1 MLLANYIGYPL
12 KAPLIAF
19 QAESTTSTEKYA
31 RWSSESVVV
40 VIVVVVVVLLLQLG
54 TLPGFLDYGTNGF
67 LTV

>member
-1 MLLANYIGYPL
+1 MLLANYMGYPL

-31 RWSSESVVV
+31 RWSSESAVV
-40 VIVVVVVVLLLQLG
+40 VIVVVVVLLLQLG
-54 TLPGFLDYGTNGF
+54 TLPGSLDYRTNGF